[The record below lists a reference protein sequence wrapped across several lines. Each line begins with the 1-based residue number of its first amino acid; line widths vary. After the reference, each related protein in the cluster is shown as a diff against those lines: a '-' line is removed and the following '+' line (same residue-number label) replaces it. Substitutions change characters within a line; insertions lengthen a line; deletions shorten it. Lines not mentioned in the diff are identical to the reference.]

1 MDYSGRLTAVCQ
13 RMDEAG
19 VDLVFLKPGANLFY
33 LAGVRRQLEHA
44 TDHNAY
50 GDWIA
55 GGFIGR
61 NGELTILAPR
71 MGGRFF
77 ESEAANKP
85 WINRVRLIQE
95 AEDPLAVLRETVSA
109 LAPSVSSIAV
119 DDRSWSQTAIALQE
133 LFPQARLSRASSLVM
148 PMRMIKDADE
158 VAAMRRSSE
167 VADEVWARIVPFLK
181 VGLSEYDVA
190 REVDHQ
196 FALLGA
202 EYTSFVT
209 GITFYGPSGISKHGA
224 LRASQERTLQP
235 GDSITFDFG
244 CVFDGYCSDFGRSA
258 FVGEPNQEYR
268 RVHELVLEAQA
279 AGMQAMVSGQ
289 ATGAEVNAIARK
301 VIADAGYDAHF
312 THRLGH
318 AIGVT
323 VHEIPTLDV
332 VDQTV
337 LQTNMMF
344 TVEPSV
350 FIPGRLGNRV
360 EDVVMVTE
368 TGGVALNRASHAL
381 AIVEG

>member
-1 MDYSGRLTAVCQ
+1 MDYVNRLQRVRE
-13 RMDEAG
+13 RMDAG
-19 VDLVFLKPGANLFY
+19 GIDVMFLTRGANLFY
-33 LAGVRRQLEHA
+33 LSGVRRQSEHA

-50 GDWIA
+50 GDWIS

-61 NGELTILAPR
+61 GGDLTLLAPR

-77 ESEAANKP
+77 EAEATNKS

-95 AEDPLAVLRETVSA
+95 SEDPLNVLRETIQDLSPNVRSIAIDDRAWAQTA
-109 LAPSVSSIAV
+109 LALS
-119 DDRSWSQTAIALQE
+119 E
-133 LFPQARLSRASSLVM
+133 LFPQAALSRASSLVM
-148 PMRMIKDADE
+148 PMRMIKDVDE
-158 VAAMRRSSE
+158 VAAMRRASE
-167 VADEVWARIVPFLK
+167 VADQVWERIVPFLK
-181 VGLSEYDVA
+181 VGVSEYDVA
-190 REVDHQ
+190 REIDHQ
-196 FALLGA
+196 FHLLGA

-209 GITFYGPSGISKHGA
+209 GITFYGPSGISEHGA
-224 LRASQERTLQP
+224 LRATRARTLQP

-258 FVGEPNQEYR
+258 FVGEPSAEYL
-268 RVHELVLEAQA
+268 RVHDLVLEAQR
-279 AGMQAMVSGQ
+279 AGMQAMKAGQ
-289 ATGAEVNAIARK
+289 ITGADANAIARK

-337 LQTNMMF
+337 LQANMMF

-368 TGGVALNRASHAL
+368 EGGIALNRASHAL
-381 AIVEG
+381 HIVEG